1 MLTLMTF
8 GKVELRIKS
17 CIKSSTPE
25 LLFTTNI
32 QIKLKIK
39 FQIYLTTM
47 YLLTIIAYTAVGP
60 LQEVNGL
67 KNGQKMI
74 ENASVQK

>member
-17 CIKSSTPE
+17 GIKSSTPE
-25 LLFTTNI
+25 LLFTTKI

-39 FQIYLTTM
+39 FQIYLTIVK
-47 YLLTIIAYTAVGP
+47 LLAA
-60 LQEVNGL
+60 
-67 KNGQKMI
+67 QK
-74 ENASVQK
+74 